1 MAQPV
6 VHFEIMGK
14 DGAKTREFYGKLF
27 GWQYQVMEEM
37 NYGLVSP
44 AGDGSIGGGV
54 GGAMNGAPPYITFY
68 IHVDNLKASLDKA
81 ESLGGKTACRPRRF
95 RGPAPVPYSPIRTAT
110 SSACSPPQ
118 CKSAGKPNGAGVAT
132 RPVSLPTPL
141 GSYSF
146 AATALAMSSE
156 ESLPPM
162 S

>member
-14 DGAKTREFYGKLF
+14 DGAKSREFYGKLF

-44 AGDGSIGGGV
+44 AGEGSIGGGV

-81 ESLGGKTACRPRRF
+81 ESLGGKTVLP
-95 RGPAPVPYSPIRTAT
+95 
-110 SSACSPPQ
+110 
-118 CKSAGKPNGAGVAT
+118 
-132 RPVSLPTPL
+132 PTPIPGTGACAL
-141 GSYSF
+141 FTDPDGNIVGLF
-146 AATALAMSSE
+146 ASS
-156 ESLPPM
+156 M
-162 S
+162 